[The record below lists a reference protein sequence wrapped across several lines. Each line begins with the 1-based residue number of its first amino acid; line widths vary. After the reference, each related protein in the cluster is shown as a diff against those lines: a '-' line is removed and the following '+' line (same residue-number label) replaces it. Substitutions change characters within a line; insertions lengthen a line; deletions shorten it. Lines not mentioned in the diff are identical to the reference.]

1 MGSAMRVAYG
11 RKAVEPGLMEE
22 LPNNKFKLEDFFDV
36 VDMVQKKI
44 FQKVLRLSLSF
55 CTVKW

>member
-1 MGSAMRVAYG
+1 MRVAYG

-36 VDMVQKKI
+36 EVVDMVQKKI
-44 FQKVLRLSLSF
+44 FQKVLRY
-55 CTVKW
+55 VKRLIKLIK

>member
-1 MGSAMRVAYG
+1 MRVAYG

-36 VDMVQKKI
+36 SDMNQKKI